1 MEIETCSAILNCDS
15 KAHKGSFAPRFGT
28 FNRTLPY
35 QKVGVSFGTIALA
48 VVNALLKLFME
59 KCEMPSPRLSSAA
72 RWCTRLALASAL
84 IVPAGAQVQSSA
96 QTTAPAASM
105 PQAPSATVA
114 QPQPFLVEQYS
125 KPRSAFPNVIAP
137 YTARTIPA
145 PNVTNTPRLNQL
157 LRDGKLQLSMNDAI
171 TLALEN
177 NLDIAISRYNLSIA
191 DTDLLRSKAGA
202 SILGVNTGVVQ
213 GTPGGGVGGFGGAT
227 SATGGGAGGTTGGSG
242 GAGGGTLGIVSS
254 TLGLGAPVTS
264 YDPILTGL
272 VQFDR
277 FNQVASSA
285 FTGVPILNQNTT
297 TANFLYNQGFASGTA
312 LSVGFNNNRITTN
325 SPFTTLSPALNSN
338 FRATLTQHLLQGF
351 GFLPNRRFIIIAK
364 NNRELTDVS
373 FRLQIITT
381 VDQIENIY
389 WDLVNAYENVKV
401 QQDALAL
408 ANKTLSDNRKQVEIG
423 TLAPIEIVR
432 AQSQVATNQQALT
445 VAQTNLELQQLLMKN
460 ALSRTLEDPTLVDAE
475 VIPTDTVLLPAS
487 EPVVPTQDLVNDA
500 INHRPELAQ
509 SRIDLNSREVSMKA
523 VKNALLPSI
532 DLFAYYGGSGLGGA
546 QNPANLCANQ
556 SPELQQFGC
565 AGPPQNFIPIAPTT
579 SYNSTLNQ
587 LVNSTAPD
595 KGVGVNL
602 SIPIRN
608 RTAQANQIRSQLEY
622 RQAQMRLQQVENE
635 VRIEVRNAQFALQQ
649 NRASVDAAQ
658 AAVALAVQSLDAEQ
672 KKYALGASTT
682 TLVLQQQSALT
693 QARSNLV
700 SALTTYE
707 KGRVELDRATGQL
720 LDRNNIDLSD
730 AQTGVVSKA
739 PNVPYVQPRSQA
751 QSDVKPSSPQTAP
764 PIVPPAQPD
773 GTQAPPQN

>member
-1 MEIETCSAILNCDS
+1 
-15 KAHKGSFAPRFGT
+15 
-28 FNRTLPY
+28 
-35 QKVGVSFGTIALA
+35 
-48 VVNALLKLFME
+48 
-59 KCEMPSPRLSSAA
+59 MPSPCLRFAA
-72 RWCTRLALASAL
+72 RVVAGLACAAAL
-84 IVPAGAQVQSSA
+84 LIPVSA
-96 QTTAPAASM
+96 QDSQPASQAPAAAM
-105 PQAPSATVA
+105 PQAPSTAV
-114 QPQPFLVEQYS
+114 QPQPFVVGEYS
-125 KPRSAFPNVIAP
+125 KPNTHFPNPFAP
-137 YTARTIPA
+137 YIGRNIPP
-145 PNVTNTPRLNQL
+145 PNVTNTPRLDQL
-157 LRDGKLQLSMNDAI
+157 MSNGKLRLSMNDAI

-191 DTDLLRSKAGA
+191 DTDVLRSKAGA
-202 SILGVNTGVVQ
+202 NILGVNSGVVQ

-227 SATGGGAGGTTGGSG
+227 SATGGGAGGTTGGGG

-254 TLGLGAPVTS
+254 TLGIGSPITS
-264 YDPILTGL
+264 YDPSITSV
-272 VQFDR
+272 VQWDR

-297 TANFLYNQGFASGTA
+297 TANFLYNQGFVSGTA
-312 LSVGFNNNRITTN
+312 MSVGFDNTRVTTN

-338 FRATLTQHLLQGF
+338 FKFQLTQHLLQGF

-364 NNRELTDVS
+364 NNRELTDVA

-408 ANKTLSDNRKQVEIG
+408 ANKTLSDNKKQVEIG

-460 ALSRTLEDPTLVDAE
+460 ALSRTLENQALIDAE
-475 VIPTDTVLLPAS
+475 VVPTDTVRLPAT
-487 EPVVPTQDLVNDA
+487 EPVIPSQDLVNDA
-500 INHRPELAQ
+500 IGHRPELAE
-509 SRIDLNSREVSMKA
+509 SRIDLNSREVSMRA
-523 VKNALLPSI
+523 VKNSLLPSV
-532 DLFAYYGGSGLGGA
+532 DLFAYYGGSGLGGS
-546 QNPANLCANQ
+546 QNAANLCANQ
-556 SPELQQFGC
+556 PPELQQFGC
-565 AGPPQNFIPIAPTT
+565 AGPPQNFIPIAPTK
-579 SYNSTLNQ
+579 SYGTTLNQ
-587 LVNSTAPD
+587 LINSTAPD

-602 SIPIRN
+602 NIPIRN
-608 RTAQANQIRSQLEY
+608 RTAQANQIRAQLEY

-693 QARSNLV
+693 QAKSNLV

-707 KGRVELDRATGQL
+707 KGRVELDRATGL
-720 LDRNNIDLSD
+720 LLERNNIDLAD
-730 AQTGVVSKA
+730 AQSGVVNKA
-739 PNVPYVQPRSQA
+739 PNVPYVQPRSEA
-751 QSDVKPSSPQTAP
+751 QPELKPSAPQSAP
-764 PIVPPAQPD
+764 PIMPQGQPD
-773 GTQAPPQN
+773 NTPTTPPQN